1 MVKDLTSASGGS
13 VKNKMLQNQNPS
25 KLIEKLYF
33 FYIRRF
39 LHEET
44 ESILIF

>member
-25 KLIEKLYF
+25 KLVEKLYF
-33 FYIRRF
+33 FTSEDFYIRK
-39 LHEET
+39 T